1 MKNYIEGVI
10 SGLFTGIGLMLFFG
24 SQCEGAEA
32 TYYCDSLAENFM
44 ANDEPYDPE
53 RFTCASW
60 DYPLDTWL
68 LVTYKGKTIEV
79 LVTDR
84 HDYKTDLDLSR
95 EAFKALAPLE
105 LGRINVE
112 IEKSED
118 QL

>member
-1 MKNYIEGVI
+1 
-10 SGLFTGIGLMLFFG
+10 
-24 SQCEGAEA
+24 
-32 TYYCDSLAENFM
+32 
-44 ANDEPYDPE
+44 
-53 RFTCASW
+53 
-60 DYPLDTWL
+60 
-68 LVTYKGKTIEV
+68 V